1 MSPREGSGTTTDAAP
16 PSLARSLVSRGTVI
30 AGRYHLETR
39 VGGGGGGTVWR
50 CRDDKLGQT
59 VALKIVTAA
68 GDLERWRREVVMA
81 RRIADRNVCRVHDLG
96 ETGDLRFV
104 TMELVEGTT
113 LRHRMR
119 GDLPAA
125 EALGLFAQVV
135 SGAAAIHAAGV
146 VHRDLKPENVVVATD
161 GRAVIVDFG
170 LAREPRAPG
179 GEPPSGATVT
189 HAGVAVGTPRYMSP
203 EQAAGEAVDARTDVW
218 ALGLIG
224 HELLTGALPRPDPAD
239 PDGHRIDPAADA
251 RLPGVAAVLQRC
263 LAPAREQR
271 YSDARALQAALAGLG
286 DRRRSRRGLAAAIGL
301 AGAAMI
307 AAAVALVA
315 RTEGPPRA
323 GPGSTAR
330 SIDGAGDGAGSAVRR
345 AMSASTG
352 EAELFPILADP
363 GRWPGEAP
371 VSVAI
376 ARDGKRFAYTTAG
389 GALLVRQLAPG
400 AEPERW
406 TAPIYRPRP
415 DRYGDT
421 LVTMWCAGW
430 FSDDSLAVIGTT
442 FRDEYHL
449 FRVHADGRS
458 DLLHSQ
464 RARFAAAVARDDRVV
479 IGIPG
484 DGVFLL
490 APGRDPDQ
498 ILSLG
503 RGEQALAIAVSPDGR
518 RVAVLRQP
526 ATGEATLQIVAPG
539 DGTARA
545 VWSGQ
550 TSARHDTL
558 LVWADDAEVA
568 FTRRDPTT
576 GATTIYALDADNP
589 AALRARGTG
598 TGYGA
603 GSAAAGTVLMLRTAE
618 QVSVQIAG
626 TKVDALAPVE
636 ANVAASRVA
645 GWTSDGRLVFALGA
659 PGRVVRAVP
668 GRGAEPWPGTRD
680 GVEIPDTVIGD
691 SVIAHRLDPAA
702 PRSSQVVVERID
714 PAGRHSELAR
724 LPADRLGDT
733 LVRCAGDRAAPCML
747 QDITGDDVRWIEIDP
762 ATGARGRVLH
772 SRGIGGTPYRDAALS
787 PDGQSLAIVEGTSD
801 LIVVPDLAVAGT
813 QTYPAGGHASL
824 QSVAFAPGGDIWAT
838 SIGFQGRPFGLMVF
852 QYRPKWRDYSWA
864 SRRGSSY
871 RDALRWFSRPTV
883 SPDGAQVAVE
893 VRELH
898 PEVMRVQGL

>member
-1 MSPREGSGTTTDAAP
+1 
-16 PSLARSLVSRGTVI
+16 L
-30 AGRYHLETR
+30 
-39 VGGGGGGTVWR
+39 
-50 CRDDKLGQT
+50 
-59 VALKIVTAA
+59 
-68 GDLERWRREVVMA
+68 
-81 RRIADRNVCRVHDLG
+81 
-96 ETGDLRFV
+96 
-104 TMELVEGTT
+104 ELVEGVT

-119 GDLPAA
+119 GYLPAA

-146 VHRDLKPENVVVATD
+146 VHRDLKPENIVVATD

-179 GEPPSGATVT
+179 GERDPAGATVT

-224 HELLTGALPRPDPAD
+224 HELLTGALPGPDPAD
-239 PDGHRIDPAADA
+239 AYRRRIDPAAEA
-251 RLPGVAAVLQRC
+251 RLPGIAAVLQRC
-263 LAPAREQR
+263 LAPAPEQR
-271 YSDARALQAALAGLG
+271 LADARALQAALAGLG
-286 DRRRSRRGLAAAIGL
+286 APRRSRRWLAAAIGL

-307 AAAVALVA
+307 AAALALVA

-323 GPGSTAR
+323 GP
-330 SIDGAGDGAGSAVRR
+330 AVRR
-345 AMSASTG
+345 AMPSPTG

-363 GRWPGEAP
+363 GRWPSEAP
-371 VSVAI
+371 VSVAV

-400 AEPERW
+400 AAPERW
-406 TAPIYRPRP
+406 TAPMYRPRP
-415 DRYGDT
+415 DRYGEA

-430 FSDDSLAVIGTT
+430 FSDDSLAVLGAT

-458 DLLHSQ
+458 VLLHSQ

-484 DGVFLL
+484 DAVFLL
-490 APGRDPDQ
+490 AEGRDPDQ
-498 ILSLG
+498 ILPLG
-503 RGEQALAIAVSPDGR
+503 HDEQAIAVAVSPDGR

-526 ATGEATLQIVAPG
+526 ATGDARLQIVTPG
-539 DGTARA
+539 DDTARP

-550 TSARHDTL
+550 TSARHDAL
-558 LVWADDAEVA
+558 LVWTDDAEVA
-568 FTRRDPTT
+568 FSRRDPTT
-576 GATTIYALDADNP
+576 GATTIYTLDAGNP
-589 AALRARGTG
+589 ATLRARGTG

-603 GSAAAGTVLMLRTAE
+603 GSSAAGTVLMLRSAE
-618 QVSVQIAG
+618 QVSVQIAS
-626 TKVDALAPVE
+626 TKVDALVPVE
-636 ANVAASRVA
+636 ANVAASRVS
-645 GWTSDGRLVFALGA
+645 GWTTDGRLVFALGT

-714 PAGRHSELAR
+714 PTGRHTELAR
-724 LPADRLGDT
+724 LPADRVGDT
-733 LVRCAGDRAAPCML
+733 VVRCAGDRAPPCML
-747 QDITGDDVRWIEIDP
+747 QEITGDNVSWIEIDP
-762 ATGARGRVLH
+762 ETGARRRVLH
-772 SRGIGGTPYRDAALS
+772 SRGIAGTPYRDAALS
-787 PDGQSLAIVEGTSD
+787 PDGQTLAIVEGTSD
-801 LIVVPDLAVAGT
+801 LIVVPDLAVAAT
-813 QTYPAGGHASL
+813 RTYSAGGNASL

-838 SIGFQGRPFGLMVF
+838 SIGFQGRPFGLMAF
-852 QYRPKWRDYSWA
+852 QYRPKWRDYSGAW
-864 SRRGSSY
+864 RRGSSY
-871 RDALRWFSRPTV
+871 KDALRWFSRPTV
-883 SPDGAQVAVE
+883 SPDSAQVAVE

-898 PEVMRVQGL
+898 PEILRVQGL